1 MAKHNK
7 KSTYKNLSK
16 AYKKSSQN
24 TRGGY
29 EVDVL
34 DETQAIVRG
43 GFYEP
48 KSAVV
53 QSPILAQAQLRFCD
67 LTGFY
72 AQHVAFRQVGEYEFI
87 VPIQEIHSSLPD
99 SPIAP
104 NPFAISRTFQGGV
117 THFCYEGAHPLHLLL
132 TGNLK
137 LYVRL
142 SDYAPEHVRL
152 AGKTPTLPPNL
163 ILYVCTSARPR
174 ADNTLGYQIAMD
186 SAWQPRTLFKLNAH
200 ARYRIPMPSYED
212 LSKLLRRVEPK
223 NTQIIQGSI
232 AEGSTNSRAN
242 PQKLGYAMTSWFSIE
257 GESHLWVKTHGCS
270 NICRVQWKDEFGR
283 VYYDNQLKNVHDANG
298 VITIPPYAV
307 AGRIYFNRGEIQQKK
322 PATHIQIKAI
332 PKKLDPYFGY
342 WAEYNFFVNTLSY
355 FNPNTEYYFVLKAT
369 EGEAWQL
376 DQDGFICVQ
385 GGLNFQFNVRD
396 ELQSTFDQL
405 KE

>member
-1 MAKHNK
+1 MAKRNK
-7 KSTYKNLSK
+7 KTGYKNLSK

-43 GFYEP
+43 GFYEAQ
-48 KSAVV
+48 STVL
-53 QSPILAQAQLRFCD
+53 QSPILSQAQVRFCD

-72 AQHVAFRQVGEYEFI
+72 AQHVAFKQHAEQAFI
-87 VPIQEIHSSLPD
+87 VPIQEIHTSLPD

-117 THFCYEGAHPLHLLL
+117 THFYYQGQYPLHILLS
-132 TGNLK
+132 GNLK

-142 SDYAPEHVRL
+142 SDQSPEQVRL
-152 AGKTPTLPPNL
+152 AGQTPTLPPNL
-163 ILYVCTSARPR
+163 ILYLYSSSRPR

-200 ARYRIPMPSYED
+200 ARYRIPMPSYEV
-212 LSKLLRRVEPK
+212 LGKLLRRVEPK
-223 NTQIIQGSI
+223 EIKVIQGSI
-232 AEGSTNSRAN
+232 SKGSVNIRSNLKKEGH
-242 PQKLGYAMTSWFSIE
+242 AMTSWFSIE
-257 GESHLWVKTHGCS
+257 GESHLWVKTNGRS
-270 NICRVQWKDEFGR
+270 NICRVQWQDEFGR
-283 VYYDNQLKNVHDANG
+283 IYYDNHLENLDDANRI
-298 VITIPPYAV
+298 ITIPPYAIL
-307 AGRIYFNRGEIQQKK
+307 GRIYFYQPEPQQQK
-322 PATHIQIKAI
+322 PATNIQIKAI

-342 WAEYNFFVNTLSY
+342 WAEYNFFVNTLGY

-369 EGEAWQL
+369 EGESWQL
-376 DQDGFICVQ
+376 DQEGFICVQ
-385 GGLNFQFNVRD
+385 GGFNFQLNARD
-396 ELQSTFDQL
+396 ELQYRLDQL